1 MPIKKSIRVSERKR
15 VINRRVQRQSMT
27 QLKQA
32 RAVLAKG
39 DSEDAAKAVT
49 KAISELDKAS
59 SKNVLHPN
67 NASRRKSR
75 LAKKLASITIGTN
88 T

>member
-1 MPIKKSIRVSERKR
+1 
-15 VINRRVQRQSMT
+15 MT
-27 QLKQA
+27 HLKQA

-39 DSEDAAKAVT
+39 DSEDAATAVT

-75 LAKKLASITIGTN
+75 LAKKLASLTTGTN